1 MWKTS
6 GPLTAVADQIGE
18 WRRVRPP
25 VSESDAQHPYAG
37 GQDPQR
43 RISLKTGFFARNV
56 DRPFEC
62 PRFEG
67 TYS

>member
-1 MWKTS
+1 VEDVRPS
-6 GPLTAVADQIGE
+6 DGVADQIGE
-18 WRRVRPP
+18 WRRVRPL

-43 RISLKTGFFARNV
+43 RISLKTGFFGRNV
-56 DRPFEC
+56 DRPFEGH
-62 PRFEG
+62 RFEG